1 MGTVTPDYG
10 RERLRLAVVFLL
22 RSAYNL
28 TVSVMTP
35 STDLQSLSRDDLIA
49 LVVRQHHRIA
59 ELTAAVE
66 SLRGEVERLTRDGK
80 RQAAPFSKGTRVAHP
95 KKPGRKPGQGTFRY
109 RTPPDP
115 ETITSPVVAV
125 PVTTPA
131 CPAGGGTLASERVD
145 AAYLTEL
152 PAVVRPRITAYQV
165 AVSRCTACDRRVR
178 GEHPDLAPDQYD
190 ATAHRV
196 GPRLMAA
203 AHLLHYGLGVPV
215 RKVPAILRTLTGVV
229 LTQGALTRDALRRT
243 AGAVGGA
250 YQRLRR
256 HVKDAHVV
264 HTDDTGWRVGGVPAW
279 LMTFEADTAT
289 LYQIRPH
296 HRNHE
301 VREVVP
307 ADYAGVMVTDRG
319 KSYDAAGLGAVK
331 QQKCVAHI
339 QRSLAAV
346 VETKRGKARWFGTR
360 LKALWGEA
368 VALWHDRRNG
378 EGRGFAAR
386 ASRLRSAITHHLR
399 DRTLSDRDNQ
409 RLLNELG
416 GHHDRG
422 HLLRFLSDPTI
433 EPTNNRAER
442 ALRPAVIGRKV
453 SQCSK
458 TWGGAEAFA
467 AFTSVVR
474 TLAKTQGNSIVDAL
488 MQVFRPPKPQTV

>member
-1 MGTVTPDYG
+1 M
-10 RERLRLAVVFLL
+10 
-22 RSAYNL
+22 
-28 TVSVMTP
+28 
-35 STDLQSLSRDDLIA
+35 IA
-49 LVVRQHHRIA
+49 LVVRQRHQIA

-66 SLRGEVERLTRDGK
+66 TLRGEVERLTRDGK
-80 RQAAPFSKGTRVAHP
+80 RQAAPFSKGARVAHP
-95 KKPGRKPGQGTFRY
+95 KRPGRKPGQGTFRY
-109 RTPPDP
+109 RTPPGA
-115 ETITSPVVAV
+115 EAITEPVVVV
-125 PVTTPA
+125 PVTAPA
-131 CPAGGGTLASERVD
+131 CPACGGALAAERVD
-145 AAYLTEL
+145 AAYRTEL
-152 PAVVRPRITAYQV
+152 PAVVRPRITAYRV
-165 AVSRCTACDRRVR
+165 AVCRCTACGRRLR
-178 GEHPDLAPDQYD
+178 GEHPDLAPDQYG

-203 AHLLHYGLGVPV
+203 AHMLHYGLGVPA
-215 RKVPAILRTLTGVV
+215 RKVPAVLRTLTGVA
-229 LTQGALTRDALRRT
+229 LTQGALTQDALRRA

-250 YQRLRR
+250 YQRLR
-256 HVKDAHVV
+256 AGIGGAGAV

-279 LMTFEADTAT
+279 LMAFETDTAT
-289 LYQIRPH
+289 VYQVRPR
-296 HRNHE
+296 HRNEE

-307 ADYAGVMVTDRG
+307 AGYAGVMVTDRG

-331 QQKCVAHI
+331 QQKCLAHV
-339 QRSLAAV
+339 QRSVTAV

-360 LKALWGEA
+360 LKGLLREA
-368 VALWHDRRNG
+368 VALWHDRRDG
-378 EGRGFAAR
+378 KARGFAAH
-386 ASRLRSAITHHLR
+386 AARLRSAITHHLR

-422 HLLRFLSDPTI
+422 NLLRFLSDPAV

-474 TLAKTQGNSIVDAL
+474 TLARTQGDSIIDAL
-488 MQVFRPPKPQTV
+488 TQVFRPPKPQTV